1 MPEARQPSDA
11 SSAGGRPDQRLGRR
25 RRLTRPALF
34 AETYDQGRRWVG
46 RYMVLW
52 LRQGEGAALRLGV
65 VSGRKVGNAV
75 LRVRARRRLREIYR
89 RQRARLSGAADVILV
104 ARAGLPAARWDDV
117 VWDFEQLAER
127 SGLLKEG
134 KGNPC
139 PAAR

>member
-1 MPEARQPSDA
+1 MPEARQPPGA
-11 SSAGGRPDQRLGRR
+11 SPAGDRPDQRLGRR
-25 RRLTRPALF
+25 QRLTRPALF

-89 RQRARLSGAADVILV
+89 RQRARLSGAVDVILV
-104 ARAGLPAARWDDV
+104 ARAGLPAARWDDAV
-117 VWDFEQLAER
+117 RDFEQLAER

-134 KGNPC
+134 KVNSC